1 MPKIKLPRSSPSIDM
16 TPMVDLAFL
25 LVTFF
30 MLTTKF
36 RPDEAVSITIPFSV
50 STTKL
55 PDNVITVSI
64 DSAGRVFFDMD
75 SKDVRKMLI
84 SYMAGQYKQDNIV
97 LTDADIQRFS
107 VMGAF
112 GMPMKDIKQYIE
124 AGESDRKD
132 MNQKT
137 MGIPTDSTK
146 GDELADWVNLSIR
159 ADAQCQADKISA
171 GQKDAKRSAFAIKAD
186 SRAKYKDIKQVI
198 DICQK
203 QGITHFELITSMKAR
218 PTT

>member
-1 MPKIKLPRSSPSIDM
+1 M

-36 RPDEAVSITIPFSV
+36 RPDEAVSVTIPFSV

-64 DSAGRVFFDMD
+64 DSVGRVFYDMD
-75 SKDVRKMLI
+75 SKDVRMKLLT
-84 SYMAGQYKQDNIV
+84 YMAGKYKVV
-97 LTDADIQRFS
+97 LNDADVQRFS

-112 GMPMKDIKQYIE
+112 GVPMEKLKEYIE
-124 AGESDRKD
+124 AGETDRKT
-132 MNQKT
+132 MNT
-137 MGIPTDSTK
+137 ASLGIPTDSTK
-146 GDELADWVNLSIR
+146 GDELADWVNLGIT
-159 ADAQCQADKISA
+159 ADATSLAEKQAA
-171 GQKDAKRSAFAIKAD
+171 GQKDVKRASFAIKAD
-186 SRAKYKDIKQVI
+186 SRAKYKIIKQVI

-203 QGITHFELITSMKAR
+203 QGVSHFELITSMKAR
-218 PTT
+218 PQ

>member
-36 RPDEAVSITIPFSV
+36 RPEEAVTVTIPASV

-64 DSAGRVFFDMD
+64 DSGGRVFYDME
-75 SKDVRKMLI
+75 SKDVRMELFKD
-84 SYMAGQYKQDNIV
+84 MAGRYKVTISTEDE
-97 LTDADIQRFS
+97 QRFS
-107 VMGAF
+107 ICGAF
-112 GMPMKDIKQYIE
+112 GQPMANMVKYVE
-124 AGESDRKD
+124 AGEAERKP
-132 MNQKT
+132 MNQASG
-137 MGIPTDSTK
+137 GIPIDSAK
-146 GDELADWVNLSIR
+146 GDELADWVNLSIL
-159 ADAQCQADKISA
+159 ADATIQANKIAA
-171 GQKDAKRSAFAIKAD
+171 GQKDAKRAAFAIKAD
-186 SRAKYKDIKQVI
+186 KNAKYKVVKQVI

-203 QGITHFELITSMKAR
+203 QGVSHFELITTVSSR
-218 PTT
+218 PKT

>member
-36 RPDEAVSITIPFSV
+36 RPDEAVTVTIPFSV

-55 PDNVITVSI
+55 PDNVITVNI
-64 DSAGRVFFDMD
+64 DSVGRVFYDMD
-75 SKDVRKMLI
+75 SKDVRKTLI
-84 SYMAGQYKQDNIV
+84 TYMAGKYKVVLNDNDV
-97 LTDADIQRFS
+97 QRFS

-112 GMPMKDIKQYIE
+112 GQPMAKMKEYIE
-124 AGESDRKD
+124 AGESDRKP
-132 MNQKT
+132 MNDQSL
-137 MGIPTDSTK
+137 GIPTDSTK
-146 GDELADWVNLSIR
+146 GDELADWVNLGIT
-159 ADAQCQADKISA
+159 ADATVCADKIA
-171 GQKDAKRSAFAIKAD
+171 NGQKDVKRASFAIKAD
-186 SRAKYKDIKQVI
+186 SRAKYKVVKQVI

-203 QGITHFELITSMKAR
+203 QGVSHFELITSMKAR
-218 PTT
+218 PQ

>member
-36 RPDEAVSITIPFSV
+36 RPEEAVTVTIPASV

-64 DSAGRVFFDMD
+64 DSGGRVFYDME
-75 SKDVRKMLI
+75 SKDVRMELLKD
-84 SYMAGQYKQDNIV
+84 MAGKYKVIINTED
-97 LTDADIQRFS
+97 LQRFS
-107 VMGAF
+107 IMGAF
-112 GMPMKDIKQYIE
+112 GQPMSNLVKYIE
-124 AGESDRKD
+124 AGEADRKP
-132 MNQKT
+132 MNQQS
-137 MGIPTDSTK
+137 MGIPIDSTK
-146 GDELADWVNLSIR
+146 GDELADWVNLSII
-159 ADAQCQADKISA
+159 ADATVQANKIAA
-171 GQKDAKRSAFAIKAD
+171 GQTDAKRASFAIKAD
-186 SRAKYKDIKQVI
+186 KGAKYKVVKQVI

-203 QGITHFELITSMKAR
+203 QGINHFELITTVAAR
-218 PTT
+218 PKT

>member
-36 RPDEAVSITIPFSV
+36 RPEEAVTVTIPASV

-64 DSAGRVFFDMD
+64 DSGGRVFYDME
-75 SKDVRKMLI
+75 SKDVRMELFKD
-84 SYMAGQYKQDNIV
+84 MAGRYKVTIN
-97 LTDADIQRFS
+97 TDDETRFATC
-107 VMGAF
+107 GAF
-112 GMPMKDIKQYIE
+112 GQPMANIVKYVE
-124 AGESDRKD
+124 ATQAERKP
-132 MNQKT
+132 MNQASA
-137 MGIPTDSTK
+137 GIPIDSAK
-146 GDELADWVNLSIR
+146 GDELADWVNLSIL
-159 ADAQCQADKISA
+159 ADATVQANKIAA
-171 GQKDAKRSAFAIKAD
+171 GQKDAKRAAFAIKAD
-186 SRAKYKDIKQVI
+186 KNAKYKVVKQVI

-203 QGITHFELITSMKAR
+203 QGVSHFELITTVSSR
-218 PTT
+218 PKT

>member
-36 RPDEAVSITIPFSV
+36 RPDEAVSVTIPFSV

-55 PDNVITVSI
+55 PDNVITVNI
-64 DSAGRVFFDMD
+64 DSAGRVFYDMD
-75 SKDVRKMLI
+75 SKDVRAKLLTF
-84 SYMAGQYKQDNIV
+84 MAGKYKVTIDQN
-97 LTDADIQRFS
+97 DINRFS
-107 VMGAF
+107 IMGAF
-112 GMPMKDIKQYIE
+112 GVPMSKLKEYIE
-124 AGESDRKD
+124 ANEADRKT
-132 MNQKT
+132 MNQQSL
-137 MGIPTDSTK
+137 GIPTDSTK
-146 GDELADWVNLSIR
+146 GDELADWVNLGIT
-159 ADAQCQADKISA
+159 ADATVLADKIAA

-186 SRAKYKDIKQVI
+186 SKAKYKDIKRVI

-203 QGITHFELITSMKAR
+203 QGVTHFELITSVKSK
-218 PTT
+218 PQQ